1 MGLPARRVS
10 PARPP
15 SHGSVGNAFSRALKA
30 TPARLRFVTPDNDM
44 SQREHYLFVCTN
56 RRDETDPR
64 GSCTLRGS
72 AEVRQALKD
81 QLAAT
86 GLASLRARVC
96 ASSCLDQCSSGVT
109 ILVEPD
115 HFFYGRVTLADVP
128 EIVDGL
134 AQNKRVER
142 LVLTDEDLRKD

>member
-1 MGLPARRVS
+1 
-10 PARPP
+10 
-15 SHGSVGNAFSRALKA
+15 
-30 TPARLRFVTPDNDM
+30 M

-56 RRDETDPR
+56 RRNEADPR

-72 AEVRQALKD
+72 AEIRQALKD

-86 GLASLRARVC
+86 GLADLKARVC

-128 EIVDGL
+128 EIVAGV

-142 LVLTDEDLRKD
+142 LVLTDEGPRKD

>member
-1 MGLPARRVS
+1 MRF
-10 PARPP
+10 ARPD
-15 SHGSVGNAFSRALKA
+15 H
-30 TPARLRFVTPDNDM
+30 DM

-86 GLASLRARVC
+86 GLASLEARVC
-96 ASSCLDQCSSGVT
+96 ASSCLDQCLSGVT

-134 AQNKRVER
+134 VQNKRVER
-142 LVLTDEDLRKD
+142 LVLTDRRSEERLRVSHGVCALAFITSRNRGRPEAITRQVSQH

>member
-1 MGLPARRVS
+1 
-10 PARPP
+10 
-15 SHGSVGNAFSRALKA
+15 
-30 TPARLRFVTPDNDM
+30 M

-72 AEVRQALKD
+72 AEIRQALKD
-81 QLAAT
+81 QLAAA
-86 GLASLRARVC
+86 GLASLKARIC
-96 ASSCLDQCSSGVT
+96 ASSCLDQCLSGVT

-128 EIVDGL
+128 EIVNGL

>member
-1 MGLPARRVS
+1 
-10 PARPP
+10 
-15 SHGSVGNAFSRALKA
+15 
-30 TPARLRFVTPDNDM
+30 M
-44 SQREHYLFVCTN
+44 SQREHYFFVCTN
-56 RRDETDPR
+56 RRDENDPR

-72 AEVRQALKD
+72 AEVREALKD
-81 QLAAT
+81 QLSAT
-86 GLASLRARVC
+86 GLAKLKARVC

-128 EIVDGL
+128 EIVDAF

-142 LVLTDEDLRKD
+142 LVLAEGDLTKG